1 MRNRLVIL
9 NKRLQVQ
16 IGHIIARLV
25 VIAVIRHARLAAKQR
40 LLFRRLNALGAREE
54 PARGDAHVQEGSVI
68 GAAAE
73 FIGHIFEPG
82 VVGEI
87 ILEELLRLR
96 GAGGAR
102 EAEGGAV
109 AVVDAVFVVG
119 RGDHVEVE
127 FQPDLGPFGV
137 REGGD
142 VECGAE
148 EAEFF
153 GGDPDEADGVV
164 DAVFGELDGDFQD
177 SDSA

>member
-9 NKRLQVQ
+9 DERLQVQ
-16 IGHIIARLV
+16 IGHIVARLV
-25 VIAVIRHARLAAKQR
+25 VIAVIRHARLTAKQR
-40 LLFRRLNALGAREE
+40 LFFRRLDALGAREE
-54 PARGDAHVQEGSVI
+54 PAGRDPHVQERSII

-73 FIGHIFEPG
+73 FIRHPFQSG

-96 GAGGAR
+96 GAGRAR
-102 EAEGGAV
+102 EAEGVAV

-137 REGGD
+137 REGGH
-142 VECGAE
+142 VVGGAE
-148 EAEFF
+148 EAEFL
-153 GGDPDEADGVV
+153 GGHPDEADGVV